1 MTWCNRFEIHYLF
14 DDILGS
20 FLSILIPCIILY
32 GHSSLP
38 FLHCTWLECIN
49 SCTKDLSH
57 GFLVNRWLVENR
69 FMCLGNPLEVVVH
82 HLLSEGWLVLAIM
95 MCFHGECTSVCIV
108 THWTGPTVSHD
119 WRLSSSHVMISPN
132 CFIMLFFNLERILNL
147 C

>member
-57 GFLVNRWLVENR
+57 GFLTNKWFVHSR
-69 FMCLGNPLEVVVH
+69 FVDLLNPFEIVVH
-82 HLLSEGWLVLAIM
+82 HLLIRGINSFSCQDEVSMKSAL
-95 MCFHGECTSVCIV
+95 MCK
-108 THWTGPTVSHD
+108 HWIGPIVSHD
-119 WRLSSSHVMISPN
+119 IDYQVVMTSPSYYTV
-132 CFIMLFFNLERILNL
+132 LPFNLERILNL
-147 C
+147 CKS